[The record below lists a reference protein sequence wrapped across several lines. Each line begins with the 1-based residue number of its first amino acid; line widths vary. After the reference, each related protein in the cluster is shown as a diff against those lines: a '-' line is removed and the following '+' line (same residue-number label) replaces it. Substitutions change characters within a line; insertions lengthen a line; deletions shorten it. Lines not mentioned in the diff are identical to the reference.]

1 MKEFEMLTISRSLT
15 ALALAGVL
23 SGGAY
28 AATSADDAQISAA
41 VREQI
46 NEKASLKFYNISV
59 RTVDGVV
66 YLEGLVDTTVDQSE
80 AEAIAG
86 AVPGVAKVYD
96 ELAVSGNG

>member
-1 MKEFEMLTISRSLT
+1 MKESEMSTISRSLT

-28 AATSADDAQISAA
+28 AATSPDDAQISAA

-46 NEKASLKFYNISV
+46 NEKPSLKFYNISV
-59 RTVDGVV
+59 RTVHGVV
-66 YLEGLVDTTVDQSE
+66 YLEGLVDTTVDQGE

>member
-1 MKEFEMLTISRSLT
+1 MSTISRSLT

-28 AATSADDAQISAA
+28 GATNADDAQINAA
-41 VREQI
+41 VRQQI
-46 NEKASLKFYNISV
+46 NGAPSLKFYSISV
-59 RTVDGVV
+59 RTFHGAV
-66 YLEGLVDTTVDQSE
+66 YLEGLVDTSVDRSE

-86 AVPGVAKVYD
+86 AVPGVMKVYD